1 MRKSFWQYYW
11 DSLHDFGEAIIN
23 IFIFL
28 PYFFS
33 VATLLKTL
41 FSPWKNLT
49 VKKTFVGFSFSDWA
63 NRFAFNIISRSM
75 GAIMRLA
82 IITFYFIFQTLFM
95 IILPFVALSSFLFT
109 PFFYLLSLTQKTT
122 QEKKDTFRKKFIE
135 THLLN
140 QENLSQVEKWFEQYY
155 KHHLTKTTWW
165 QLQNLLSY
173 PPLAR
178 DWAVGYTPILDQ
190 YATDL
195 ATASYLHHIKNIIDR
210 EKEITEIEQ
219 ILTKSIES
227 NVIVVGEEGVGKH
240 TIIDAL
246 AKKIYLGKSLIRIK

>member
-1 MRKSFWQYYW
+1 MLLY
-11 DSLHDFGEAIIN
+11 L
-23 IFIFL
+23 L
-28 PYFFS
+28 FFS
-33 VATLLKTL
+33 RH
-41 FSPWKNLT
+41 FFIYYPSPKNNS
-49 VKKTFVGFSFSDWA
+49 K
-63 NRFAFNIISRSM
+63 
-75 GAIMRLA
+75 
-82 IITFYFIFQTLFM
+82 
-95 IILPFVALSSFLFT
+95 
-109 PFFYLLSLTQKTT
+109 
-122 QEKKDTFRKKFIE
+122 KKDTFGKKFIE

-246 AKKIYLGKSLIRIK
+246 AKKIYLGKTNIHLMYRRILKLNMEKILNEFTDQKQREYFFEDLLKRS